1 MSKIIGI
8 DLGTTNSCVAVMEG
22 GKPTVVANTEG
33 ARTTPSIV
41 AFTKT
46 GERLVGEPAKRQAVT
61 NSEKTI
67 SSIKRHMGT
76 DYKVDID
83 GKKYSP
89 QEISAM
95 ILTKLKQDAEAYLG
109 VLLWT
114 LLPFACTSMI
124 SVACRVMGRPA
135 IPMISGVIS
144 CLVNIV
150 LDLLFVA
157 VLGMGVSGAA
167 IATIASQFFSAILT
181 LIALLTASLGG
192 AAFAWFALSSRNV
205 AAQALLALLGILVV
219 LTALFGLYLLI
230 VLLLLNS
237 RVMLQRE
244 RPRLAN
250 MLTLLL
256 ALPAC
261 RADTGVGRTL
271 RVGVALYQQ
280 EDTFI
285 ETVTRELQ
293 RAALETGDGQGIKI
307 NLYIA
312 DGKESQATQNEQVDR
327 FLERGYDVICVNV
340 VDRTA
345 AAVIIDKA
353 QAADVPVIFFNREL
367 VEQDL
372 ERWDKLYYVGAKAF
386 ESGIMQGEMAADIFK
401 NDPAADKNGDGV
413 FQYIV
418 LEGEADHQDAIV
430 RTEYAVSTI
439 TDQGVPVE
447 KLGYAIANWN
457 RAQANTKMSQ
467 LLTEYGNQIEL
478 VLSNN
483 DDMALGAVDAMK
495 AAGIDQTEWPV
506 ILGIDGTDVG
516 LAALKNGEIRGTV
529 YNDKEG
535 QAEKM
540 FDLAFCLARG
550 LSLDDLGLEDGK
562 YIRQPYTKLE
572 EVPEEQ
578 E

>member
-1 MSKIIGI
+1 MFAKKMTIAGLACLLAVEASGCGNTGGGQVTSIRIGVSVY
-8 DLGTTNSCVAVMEG
+8 DQYDTFV
-22 GKPTVVANTEG
+22 
-33 ARTTPSIV
+33 
-41 AFTKT
+41 
-46 GERLVGEPAKRQAVT
+46 
-61 NSEKTI
+61 SEMI
-67 SSIKRHMGT
+67 NHFNEYASE
-76 DYKVDID
+76 V
-83 GKKYSP
+83 
-89 QEISAM
+89 SA
-95 ILTKLKQDAEAYLG
+95 
-109 VLLWT
+109 
-114 LLPFACTSMI
+114 SMD
-124 SVACRVMGRPA
+124 SNV
-135 IPMISGVIS
+135 S
-144 CLVNIV
+144 VNIDV
-150 LDLLFVA
+150 YN
-157 VLGMGVSGAA
+157 AA
-167 IATIASQFFSAILT
+167 ASQT
-181 LIALLTASLGG
+181 
-192 AAFAWFALSSRNV
+192 
-205 AAQALLALLGILVV
+205 
-219 LTALFGLYLLI
+219 
-230 VLLLLNS
+230 
-237 RVMLQRE
+237 
-244 RPRLAN
+244 
-250 MLTLLL
+250 
-256 ALPAC
+256 
-261 RADTGVGRTL
+261 
-271 RVGVALYQQ
+271 
-280 EDTFI
+280 
-285 ETVTRELQ
+285 
-293 RAALETGDGQGIKI
+293 
-307 NLYIA
+307 
-312 DGKESQATQNEQVDR
+312 TQNNQVKTM
-327 FLERGYDVICVNV
+327 LEDGCDIICVNL
-340 VDRTA
+340 VDRTEP
-345 AAVIIDKA
+345 VTIIDMAEK
-353 QAADVPVIFFNREL
+353 QDVPVIFFNREL

-401 NDPAADKNGDGV
+401 NDPAADKNRDGV

-495 AAGIDQTEWPV
+495 AAGIDQAEWPV

>member
-1 MSKIIGI
+1 MFAKKMTIAGLACLLAVEASGCGNTGGGQVTSIRIGVSVY
-8 DLGTTNSCVAVMEG
+8 DQYDTFV
-22 GKPTVVANTEG
+22 
-33 ARTTPSIV
+33 
-41 AFTKT
+41 
-46 GERLVGEPAKRQAVT
+46 
-61 NSEKTI
+61 SEMI
-67 SSIKRHMGT
+67 NHFNEYASE
-76 DYKVDID
+76 V
-83 GKKYSP
+83 
-89 QEISAM
+89 SA
-95 ILTKLKQDAEAYLG
+95 
-109 VLLWT
+109 
-114 LLPFACTSMI
+114 SMD
-124 SVACRVMGRPA
+124 SNV
-135 IPMISGVIS
+135 S
-144 CLVNIV
+144 VNIDV
-150 LDLLFVA
+150 YN
-157 VLGMGVSGAA
+157 AA
-167 IATIASQFFSAILT
+167 ASQT
-181 LIALLTASLGG
+181 
-192 AAFAWFALSSRNV
+192 
-205 AAQALLALLGILVV
+205 
-219 LTALFGLYLLI
+219 
-230 VLLLLNS
+230 
-237 RVMLQRE
+237 
-244 RPRLAN
+244 
-250 MLTLLL
+250 
-256 ALPAC
+256 
-261 RADTGVGRTL
+261 
-271 RVGVALYQQ
+271 
-280 EDTFI
+280 
-285 ETVTRELQ
+285 
-293 RAALETGDGQGIKI
+293 
-307 NLYIA
+307 
-312 DGKESQATQNEQVDR
+312 TQNNQVKTM
-327 FLERGYDVICVNV
+327 LEDGCDIICVNL
-340 VDRTA
+340 VDRTEP
-345 AAVIIDKA
+345 VTIIDMAEK
-353 QAADVPVIFFNREL
+353 QDVPVIFFNREL

-401 NDPAADKNGDGV
+401 NDPAADKNRDGV

-467 LLTEYGNQIEL
+467 LLTEYGDQIEL

-495 AAGIDQTEWPV
+495 AAGIDQAEWPV

-550 LSLDDLGLEDGK
+550 LPLDDLGLEDRK

>member
-1 MSKIIGI
+1 MFAKKMTIAGLACLLAVEASGCGNTGGGQVTSIRIGVSVY
-8 DLGTTNSCVAVMEG
+8 DQYDTFV
-22 GKPTVVANTEG
+22 
-33 ARTTPSIV
+33 
-41 AFTKT
+41 
-46 GERLVGEPAKRQAVT
+46 
-61 NSEKTI
+61 SEMI
-67 SSIKRHMGT
+67 NHFNEYASE
-76 DYKVDID
+76 V
-83 GKKYSP
+83 
-89 QEISAM
+89 SA
-95 ILTKLKQDAEAYLG
+95 
-109 VLLWT
+109 
-114 LLPFACTSMI
+114 SMD
-124 SVACRVMGRPA
+124 SNV
-135 IPMISGVIS
+135 S
-144 CLVNIV
+144 VNIDV
-150 LDLLFVA
+150 YN
-157 VLGMGVSGAA
+157 AA
-167 IATIASQFFSAILT
+167 ASQT
-181 LIALLTASLGG
+181 
-192 AAFAWFALSSRNV
+192 
-205 AAQALLALLGILVV
+205 
-219 LTALFGLYLLI
+219 
-230 VLLLLNS
+230 
-237 RVMLQRE
+237 
-244 RPRLAN
+244 
-250 MLTLLL
+250 
-256 ALPAC
+256 
-261 RADTGVGRTL
+261 
-271 RVGVALYQQ
+271 
-280 EDTFI
+280 
-285 ETVTRELQ
+285 
-293 RAALETGDGQGIKI
+293 
-307 NLYIA
+307 
-312 DGKESQATQNEQVDR
+312 TQNNQVKTM
-327 FLERGYDVICVNV
+327 LEDGCDIICVNL
-340 VDRTA
+340 VDRTEP
-345 AAVIIDKA
+345 VTIIDMAEKK
-353 QAADVPVIFFNREL
+353 DVPVIFFNREL

-401 NDPAADKNGDGV
+401 NDPEADKNGDGV

-467 LLTEYGNQIEL
+467 LLTEYGDQIEL

-495 AAGIDQTEWPV
+495 AAGIDQAEWPV

>member
-1 MSKIIGI
+1 MTIAGLACLLAVEASGCGNTGGGQVTSIRIGVSVY
-8 DLGTTNSCVAVMEG
+8 DQYDTFV
-22 GKPTVVANTEG
+22 
-33 ARTTPSIV
+33 
-41 AFTKT
+41 
-46 GERLVGEPAKRQAVT
+46 
-61 NSEKTI
+61 SEMI
-67 SSIKRHMGT
+67 NHFNEYASE
-76 DYKVDID
+76 V
-83 GKKYSP
+83 
-89 QEISAM
+89 SA
-95 ILTKLKQDAEAYLG
+95 
-109 VLLWT
+109 
-114 LLPFACTSMI
+114 SMD
-124 SVACRVMGRPA
+124 SNV
-135 IPMISGVIS
+135 S
-144 CLVNIV
+144 VNIDV
-150 LDLLFVA
+150 YN
-157 VLGMGVSGAA
+157 AA
-167 IATIASQFFSAILT
+167 ASQT
-181 LIALLTASLGG
+181 
-192 AAFAWFALSSRNV
+192 
-205 AAQALLALLGILVV
+205 
-219 LTALFGLYLLI
+219 
-230 VLLLLNS
+230 
-237 RVMLQRE
+237 
-244 RPRLAN
+244 
-250 MLTLLL
+250 
-256 ALPAC
+256 
-261 RADTGVGRTL
+261 
-271 RVGVALYQQ
+271 
-280 EDTFI
+280 
-285 ETVTRELQ
+285 
-293 RAALETGDGQGIKI
+293 
-307 NLYIA
+307 
-312 DGKESQATQNEQVDR
+312 TQNNQVKTM
-327 FLERGYDVICVNV
+327 LEDGCDIICVNL
-340 VDRTA
+340 VDRTEP
-345 AAVIIDKA
+345 VTIIDMAEK
-353 QAADVPVIFFNREL
+353 QDVPVIFFNREL

-401 NDPAADKNGDGV
+401 NDPAADKNRDGV

-467 LLTEYGNQIEL
+467 LLTEYGDQIEL

-495 AAGIDQTEWPV
+495 ATGIDQAEWPV

-550 LSLDDLGLEDGK
+550 LPLDDLGLEDGK

>member
-1 MSKIIGI
+1 MFAKKMTIAGLACLLAVEASGCGNTGGGQVTSIRIGVSVY
-8 DLGTTNSCVAVMEG
+8 DQYDTFV
-22 GKPTVVANTEG
+22 
-33 ARTTPSIV
+33 
-41 AFTKT
+41 
-46 GERLVGEPAKRQAVT
+46 
-61 NSEKTI
+61 SEMI
-67 SSIKRHMGT
+67 NHFNEYASE
-76 DYKVDID
+76 V
-83 GKKYSP
+83 
-89 QEISAM
+89 SA
-95 ILTKLKQDAEAYLG
+95 
-109 VLLWT
+109 
-114 LLPFACTSMI
+114 SMD
-124 SVACRVMGRPA
+124 SNV
-135 IPMISGVIS
+135 S
-144 CLVNIV
+144 VNIDV
-150 LDLLFVA
+150 YN
-157 VLGMGVSGAA
+157 AA
-167 IATIASQFFSAILT
+167 ASQT
-181 LIALLTASLGG
+181 
-192 AAFAWFALSSRNV
+192 
-205 AAQALLALLGILVV
+205 
-219 LTALFGLYLLI
+219 
-230 VLLLLNS
+230 
-237 RVMLQRE
+237 
-244 RPRLAN
+244 
-250 MLTLLL
+250 
-256 ALPAC
+256 
-261 RADTGVGRTL
+261 
-271 RVGVALYQQ
+271 
-280 EDTFI
+280 
-285 ETVTRELQ
+285 
-293 RAALETGDGQGIKI
+293 
-307 NLYIA
+307 
-312 DGKESQATQNEQVDR
+312 TQNNQVKTM
-327 FLERGYDVICVNV
+327 LEDGCDIICVNL
-340 VDRTA
+340 VDRTEP
-345 AAVIIDKA
+345 VTIIDMAEKK
-353 QAADVPVIFFNREL
+353 DVPVIFFNREL

-401 NDPAADKNGDGV
+401 NDPAEDKNGDGV

-467 LLTEYGNQIEL
+467 LLTEYGDQIEL

-495 AAGIDQTEWPV
+495 AAGIDQAEWPV

-550 LSLDDLGLEDGK
+550 LPLDDLGLEDGK

>member
-1 MSKIIGI
+1 MFAKKMTIAGLACLLAVEASGCGNTGGGQVTSIRIGVSVY
-8 DLGTTNSCVAVMEG
+8 DQYDTFV
-22 GKPTVVANTEG
+22 
-33 ARTTPSIV
+33 
-41 AFTKT
+41 
-46 GERLVGEPAKRQAVT
+46 
-61 NSEKTI
+61 SEMI
-67 SSIKRHMGT
+67 NHFNEYASE
-76 DYKVDID
+76 V
-83 GKKYSP
+83 
-89 QEISAM
+89 SA
-95 ILTKLKQDAEAYLG
+95 
-109 VLLWT
+109 
-114 LLPFACTSMI
+114 SMD
-124 SVACRVMGRPA
+124 SNV
-135 IPMISGVIS
+135 S
-144 CLVNIV
+144 VNIDV
-150 LDLLFVA
+150 YN
-157 VLGMGVSGAA
+157 AA
-167 IATIASQFFSAILT
+167 ASQT
-181 LIALLTASLGG
+181 
-192 AAFAWFALSSRNV
+192 
-205 AAQALLALLGILVV
+205 
-219 LTALFGLYLLI
+219 
-230 VLLLLNS
+230 
-237 RVMLQRE
+237 
-244 RPRLAN
+244 
-250 MLTLLL
+250 
-256 ALPAC
+256 
-261 RADTGVGRTL
+261 
-271 RVGVALYQQ
+271 
-280 EDTFI
+280 
-285 ETVTRELQ
+285 
-293 RAALETGDGQGIKI
+293 
-307 NLYIA
+307 
-312 DGKESQATQNEQVDR
+312 TQNNQVKTM
-327 FLERGYDVICVNV
+327 LEDGCDIICVNL
-340 VDRTA
+340 VDRTEP
-345 AAVIIDKA
+345 VTIIDMAEK
-353 QAADVPVIFFNREL
+353 QDVPVIFFNREL

-401 NDPAADKNGDGV
+401 NDPAADKNRDGV

-467 LLTEYGNQIEL
+467 LLTEYGDQIEL

-550 LSLDDLGLEDGK
+550 LPLDDLGLEDGK